1 MTKSGFPETRSA
13 EQDFLLLADNA
24 PVMIW
29 RAGPGRGLDWF
40 NKPWLSFTGRTLE
53 EELGFGWADG
63 IHPEDRDARLNVYAD
78 AFKRREEFTNT
89 YRLRRSDGSYRWVL
103 DNGRPYRSADGIFRG
118 YFGSVFDVTEQKLA
132 EQQLEQALVE
142 REMLLREVQHRV
154 RNNMQVVLSFV
165 TLFNRYSAE
174 KADIKRLGSH
184 LQVLG
189 EMQQYF
195 HAQVD
200 RVEAVELVELLRDV
214 AAKLGAEH
222 RIHIDVSGDPAKVDL
237 SQATSIGLLTAEAI
251 LNAEQHAYPKDHAKH
266 VHISIRQQGN
276 ELVVTIEDQGLG
288 APEGSWPEGGALG
301 FRLLQHYAKAV
312 RGNLDVSGSPGGTRV
327 SLRFENSMER
337 IAQT

>member
-1 MTKSGFPETRSA
+1 MTKTGFPETRNA

-29 RAGPGRGLDWF
+29 RSGPDRRSDWF
-40 NKPWLSFTGRTLE
+40 NRPWLSFTGRTIE
-53 EELGFGWADG
+53 EERGFGWTEG
-63 IHPEDRDARLNVYAD
+63 IHPEDRDDRLAIYSG
-78 AFKRREEFTNT
+78 AFDRREEFSST
-89 YRLRRSDGSYRWVL
+89 YRLRRRDGAYRWIL
-103 DNGRPYRSADGIFRG
+103 DNGRPYRSADGVFRG
-118 YFGSVFDVTEQKLA
+118 YFGSAFDVTDQKRA
-132 EQQLEQALVE
+132 EHQLEQALAE

-154 RNNMQVVLSFV
+154 RNNMQVVLSFI

-174 KADIKRLGSH
+174 KADVKRLSTH

-195 HAQVD
+195 HAQLD
-200 RVEAVELVELLRDV
+200 RVEAVELVELLKDI

-237 SQATSIGLLTAEAI
+237 SQATSIGLLAAEAI
-251 LNAEQHAYPKDHAKH
+251 LNVEQHAYPKGRTKT
-266 VHISIRQQGN
+266 VRVSIRQQASDL
-276 ELVVTIEDQGLG
+276 LVIIEDQGLG
-288 APEGSWPEGGALG
+288 VPEGSWPEGGSLG

-312 RGNLDVSGSPGGTRV
+312 RGQLDVTGSRGGTRV
-327 SLRFENSMER
+327 SLRFENSLDR